1 MQHVW
6 RGQTRFQ
13 ARAMTGPLQK
23 ICVSPSL
30 DELESLVL
38 WGVRQWMRAHEE
50 RRCATRVVLERFEV
64 LGLVPALAPL
74 NRIMTML
81 VFGSICQPS
90 IATVAAAPMSIDERV
105 LLRMLTAARHRQ
117 TDLVESYLGI
127 WMEKIC
133 IKATA
138 EAALLL
144 AQLVFASRTETVSAA
159 YRTCVP
165 YIPSPK
171 GKGHPARPAG
181 CPEPHSF
188 DLLRCLQ
195 SIALAFD
202 CRSR

>member
-1 MQHVW
+1 MCFSFVG
-6 RGQTRFQ
+6 RVGISC
-13 ARAMTGPLQK
+13 PL
-23 ICVSPSL
+23 
-30 DELESLVL
+30 
-38 WGVRQWMRAHEE
+38 GVRQWMRAHEE

-81 VFGSICQPS
+81 VFGSICQPT
-90 IATVAAAPMSIDERV
+90 IATVTAAPMSIDERV

-165 YIPSPK
+165 YTLAERKRTPCPS
-171 GKGHPARPAG
+171 RRM
-181 CPEPHSF
+181 S
-188 DLLRCLQ
+188 
-195 SIALAFD
+195 
-202 CRSR
+202 